1 MVIGANTGGGQAFR
15 TIMQRPAVV
24 GTSGYVSVFVELFA
38 WMGTLFSH
46 THYDNSLYQFPYN
59 VYFFVGSFSFV
70 N

>member
-38 WMGTLFSH
+38 WMGTLSSH
-46 THYDNSLYQFPYN
+46 IIMIILHSICYPTA
-59 VYFFVGSFSFV
+59 
-70 N
+70 